1 MKTYEDTITAIAT
14 VEGEGAIAI
23 VRLSGKDAISI
34 ADKIFKGKTF
44 VKKMNTH
51 TIQYGHIIDPNT
63 KEYLD
68 EVIII
73 VMHPPR
79 TFTREMMV
87 EINCHGGRFPTR
99 RILQSVLDAGA
110 RLASP
115 GEFTLRAFL
124 NGRLDLIQAEAVA
137 EIIQSRSELSL
148 KMALGHLEGDLSKRI
163 DIILENLDNA
173 RALIEVTI
181 DFSEEDLEAIETQAL
196 QNKLEKA
203 LKDIEELLISSER
216 GLLIH
221 NGLRIA
227 IVGQTNVGKS
237 SLFNA
242 LLGYNRAIV
251 THIAGTTRDTLEGTL
266 DLNGIPITLIDTAGL
281 RDTDDLIEQEG
292 VKRSKLHIET
302 SCLLLWLLDA
312 SLPATLQDWETI
324 TPEYDEQKILIVL
337 NKSDLKHT
345 WKYNELEALKN
356 KGYPVVL
363 VSSKNKIGFDDLSNE
378 LCNLIEINENFN
390 ETLLVSNMRHIE
402 LLKEAKR
409 NVKRILEALNEGYSW
424 EFLAI
429 DLQAAQD
436 NLGEL
441 IGKTVRDDVL
451 ERIFSQFCIGK

>member
-14 VEGEGAIAI
+14 AEGEGAIAI

-34 ADKIFKGKTF
+34 ADKIFKGKIS

-87 EINCHGGRFPTR
+87 EINCHGGRFTTR

>member
-87 EINCHGGRFPTR
+87 EINCHGGRFTTR